1 MLPARLSVSDSL
13 QNGFD
18 RFFGYL
24 PNVLGFLVV
33 LLITYLV
40 ARILRTVVSKALS
53 AVKLDES
60 LAKTPAGG
68 AVDKISPGGK
78 PSRLIGAIV
87 FYFIFLIGL
96 TAAFGALEI
105 PAVTDFIKQVLSY
118 LPNIVAAVLIFVIAA
133 ALAGAIAGVVA
144 KTMGDTP
151 TGKLVETVV
160 PGVIMAIAGFMV
172 LTQLRI
178 APQIVTI
185 TYAAIVGMLALA
197 GALAFGLGGRDV
209 AARIWS
215 DAYDRAGDAGD
226 QAKDDVGTA
235 RQRVEEQRVQE
246 RRTGSS
252 AAEAPPRRAAA
263 KVAAAPAPT
272 PTKRTPS
279 AGGPPTTGA
288 RRRLTT

>member
-1 MLPARLSVSDSL
+1 VLPARLSVSDSL

-178 APQIVTI
+178 APQI
-185 TYAAIVGMLALA
+185 GMLAVA